1 MNLMTNKASDSSSTD
16 SEASVDLDT
25 PPRKPE
31 YKRQN
36 NRKRFTRSLN
46 SFLEDSPVRDSR
58 FSPEKDGIPRPNP
71 IINSDE
77 YQVNPRRRV
86 L

>member
-1 MNLMTNKASDSSSTD
+1 MNFMTNKESESSSD
-16 SEASVDLDT
+16 SEASVDLNT
-25 PPRKPE
+25 PPRTPE

-36 NRKRFTRSLN
+36 NRKRFTKSLE
-46 SFLEDSPVRDSR
+46 SFLEASPVRNSR

-77 YQVNPRRRV
+77 Y
-86 L
+86 

>member
-1 MNLMTNKASDSSSTD
+1 MNFMTNKASDSSSSD
-16 SEASVDLDT
+16 SEASCDLST
-25 PPRKPE
+25 PRRTPE

-36 NRKRFTRSLN
+36 NRKRFTKSLE
-46 SFLEDSPVRDSR
+46 SFLEASPVRNSR

-77 YQVNPRRRV
+77 Y
-86 L
+86 